1 MTPSIS
7 RRRLELDA
15 QLARRRYRTR
25 SRLAL
30 LALLAVPIFGCGP
43 ALYTV
48 DVRSAEQ
55 KLKQARDENARWY
68 APYEYYFAEAH
79 LQQAQL
85 EAADAAY
92 EDAIRYA
99 KTAEEFSVRAL
110 AIAKRQR
117 QAER

>member
-1 MTPSIS
+1 VG
-7 RRRLELDA
+7 RWALVVA
-15 QLARRRYRTR
+15 LA
-25 SRLAL
+25 AL
-30 LALLAVPIFGCGP
+30 CAGCGP
-43 ALYTV
+43 VLYTTGI
-48 DVRSAEQ
+48 RAAEQ

-79 LQQAQL
+79 LHQAQE

-99 KTAEEFSVRAL
+99 QTAEQWGARAL
-110 AIAKRQR
+110 AITERRR